1 MVRARGLEKRKR
13 RYVSENIQG
22 YLFILPQMIGI
33 LLFSVIPVFFSF
45 YLSFTDWDFISGFK
59 NIRWIGIKNYIDMWT
74 DVAFTESLKNT
85 MIFSLSTVALEIG
98 VGVVAAVIINRYVF
112 ASKYFKIAF
121 FIPYISS
128 LVALSIVFKAMLQP
142 SHGPVNQL
150 LHAIGVQNPPGWFG
164 DYKWSLAAVIL
175 LTAWRELGY
184 YVIVFIAGL
193 KGIPEELYEA
203 ASMDGASELQQFRFI
218 TWPMIAPTTF
228 FLTTMGIIGSFKA
241 FDQIAITTQGGP
253 GTSSSVLV
261 YYMYTSAFKYYK
273 MGYASS
279 MAWILFIVIFAVTLI
294 QWRCQKDR
302 G

>member
-1 MVRARGLEKRKR
+1 MLKSNGNKKRGH
-13 RYVSENIQG
+13 VSENIQG

-33 LLFSVIPVFFSF
+33 ILFSLIPVVFSF
-45 YLSFTDWDFISGFK
+45 YLSFTDWDYISGFK
-59 NIRWIGIKNYIDMWT
+59 NINLIGIKNYINMWS
-74 DVAFTESLKNT
+74 DVAFTDSLKNT
-85 MIFSLSTVALEIG
+85 LIFSLATVALEIG
-98 VGVVAAVIINRYVF
+98 LGVVIATIINRYVY
-112 ASKYFKIAF
+112 ASKYFKVAF

-142 SHGPVNQL
+142 TFGPVNQL
-150 LHAIGVQNPPGWFG
+150 LRAIGIDNPPGWFG

-193 KGIPEELYEA
+193 KGVAEELYEA
-203 ASMDGASELQQFRFI
+203 ASIDGANEIQKFRYI
-218 TWPMIAPTTF
+218 TWPSIAPTTF

-279 MAWILFIVIFAVTLI
+279 MAWVLFIVIFAVTLI

>member
-1 MVRARGLEKRKR
+1 MLRSKGNKKRGHA
-13 RYVSENIQG
+13 SENVQG
-22 YLFILPQMIGI
+22 YLFIFPQVIGI
-33 LLFSVIPVFFSF
+33 MLFSVIPVVFSL

-59 NIRWIGIKNYIDMWT
+59 NINLIGIKNYVDMWS
-74 DVAFTESLKNT
+74 DVAFTDSLKNT
-85 MIFSLSTVALEIG
+85 LIFSISTVALQIG
-98 VGVVAAVIINRYVF
+98 LGVVIAVIINRYVF
-112 ASKYFKIAF
+112 ASQYFKVAF

-142 SHGPVNQL
+142 TYGPVNQFL
-150 LHAIGVQNPPGWFG
+150 RAIGMENPPGWFG

-193 KGIPEELYEA
+193 KGVPEELYEA
-203 ASMDGASELQQFRFI
+203 ASIDGASEIQNFRYI
-218 TWPMIAPTTF
+218 TWPSIAPTTF

-261 YYMYTSAFKYYK
+261 YYMYTSAFKYFK

-279 MAWILFIVIFAVTLI
+279 MAWVLFVVIFAVTLI
-294 QWRCQKDR
+294 QWRCQKER